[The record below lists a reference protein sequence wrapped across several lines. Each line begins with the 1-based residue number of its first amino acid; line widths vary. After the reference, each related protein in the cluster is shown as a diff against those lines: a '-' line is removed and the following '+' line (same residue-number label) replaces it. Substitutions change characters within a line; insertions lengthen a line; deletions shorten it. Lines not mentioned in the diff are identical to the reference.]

1 MKYLQYIIIGIVL
14 VITPLIMS
22 GCGGAKRVEIE
33 KEPLPSWY
41 INPPQSNK
49 EYLYAVGEGKDKK
62 EALANAL
69 SDMVATLGV
78 SISSEYNAKTV
89 VKEGFESTKNATYKN
104 EVNAK
109 VQEIR
114 ISNYELLN
122 FKKLGFK
129 RYGVLVRSDK
139 NKLFQNLYSDIKHR
153 FEAINSKDLSKYNAL
168 EKLAFYRDS
177 LHSLSHLQNTLM
189 VMSSLNSSFDSSDF
203 LAQYAQLKKRYETQL
218 AKISFSIKPTRKAKA
233 LASVI
238 SKGLTKKHFT
248 IAKRMDENHFTVYI
262 EMKVEYADAYGIAL
276 AQSTVDFVT
285 KDYKNKI
292 VSANTLNITGQSSQG
307 YKIAKQNVAKKLNQ
321 LVEEQGIGKI
331 LNLDI

>member
-1 MKYLQYIIIGIVL
+1 MKTIKQILTVL
-14 VITPLIMS
+14 LITMPFFIS
-22 GCGGAKRVEIE
+22 GCGSSARVEIE

-41 INPPQSNK
+41 TNPPVSDRD
-49 EYLYAVGEGKDKK
+49 YLYAIGEGKDKK

-89 VKEGFESTKNATYKN
+89 VKEGLSTSKEATYKN

-129 RYGVLVRSDK
+129 RYAVLVRSDK

-153 FEAINSKDLSKYNAL
+153 FEAIDSKDLSKYNAL

-189 VMSSLNSSFDSSDF
+189 VMSSLNSSFDPSDF
-203 LAQYAQLKKRYETQL
+203 LAQYTQLKKRYETQL

-233 LASVI
+233 LAPVI

-248 IAKRMDENHFTVYI
+248 IAKRMDKNHFTVYI

-276 AQSTVDFVT
+276 AQSTIDFVT
-285 KDYKNKI
+285 KDYRNKI

-307 YKIAKQNVAKKLNQ
+307 YKIAKQDVAKKLNQ